1 MESKCEDSEPSLN
14 SLSKM
19 KYLLDPIGAYH
30 MNRQTEVNTKQKL
43 VGQTA
48 TPGLSATLISVS
60 RLEPSGSRGSIVNLE
75 QLMKHCP
82 TNWEQTCTNT
92 SYIYIIIYA

>member
-30 MNRQTEVNTKQKL
+30 MNRQAEVNTKQKL

-60 RLEPSGSRGSIVNLE
+60 RLEPSGSRGIVNLE
-75 QLMKHCP
+75 QLMKHCS
-82 TNWEQTCTNT
+82 TNWEHTCTNT
-92 SYIYIIIYA
+92 SCIYIIIYA